1 MNSLPPAEQ
10 IRIEATPLAP
20 PLAVAG
26 DIVPLTTADPMTLR
40 RFVAV
45 TYANFRSLLTN
56 WSQSSLIAMSTPAMP
71 PSTPAPTR
79 SLASAARSP
88 GAEATAQ
95 QRAIPAAAAHVDKGN
110 MASPRTERGANGN
123 LLRAE
128 GVDDER
134 LADDG
139 FGDDDLSM
147 PPESGLA
154 VEEITVSGLSLTGA
168 LESLLFVADG
178 PAEVATLAK
187 ALQLHGDTVRA
198 GLAQLASLYRDA
210 DRGLRLQVTDQKYQL
225 VSAPAAGPLIE
236 RFLNVEAGAKLS
248 PPALETLAL
257 VAYRQPITRAQIE
270 AVRGVDCSAVLRSLQ
285 QRGLIEETARLD
297 APGRPVLYGVTDQFL
312 HHFGLTALE
321 ELPPLE
327 IPDASL
333 LDSTLG
339 NELS

>member
-20 PLAVAG
+20 PSSVAG
-26 DIVPLTTADPMTLR
+26 DIALVTTADPMTLR
-40 RFVAV
+40 RFVTV

-79 SLASAARSP
+79 SLASATSSP
-88 GAEATAQ
+88 GAEAPAQ
-95 QRAIPAAAAHVDKGN
+95 QHAIPTATAHVNKGPT
-110 MASPRTERGANGN
+110 ASPRAEHGANGS
-123 LLRAE
+123 LLRE
-128 GVDDER
+128 DDGGEER

-139 FGDDDLSM
+139 FGDDDLPM
-147 PPESGLA
+147 QPALGLA

-339 NELS
+339 NGLS

>member
-20 PLAVAG
+20 PLPVAG
-26 DIVPLTTADPMTLR
+26 DIARLTIADPMTLR

-45 TYANFRSLLTN
+45 TYANFRSLLFN
-56 WSQSSLIAMSTPAMP
+56 WSQSSLVAMSTPAMP

-79 SLASAARSP
+79 SLASAMNSP
-88 GAEATAQ
+88 GAEAAAQ
-95 QRAIPAAAAHVDKGN
+95 AHAIPAAAAQVDTGHT
-110 MASPRTERGANGN
+110 ASPFAAGGAHGS
-123 LLRAE
+123 LLPEE
-128 GVDDER
+128 GVGAGRLTDD
-134 LADDG
+134 D
-139 FGDDDLSM
+139 FGDDDLPM
-147 PPESGLA
+147 QPELGLA
-154 VEEITVSGLSLTGA
+154 VAEITVSGLSLTGA

-198 GLAQLASLYRDA
+198 GLVQLASLYRDA

-333 LDSTLG
+333 LDNTLG
-339 NELS
+339 NGLS